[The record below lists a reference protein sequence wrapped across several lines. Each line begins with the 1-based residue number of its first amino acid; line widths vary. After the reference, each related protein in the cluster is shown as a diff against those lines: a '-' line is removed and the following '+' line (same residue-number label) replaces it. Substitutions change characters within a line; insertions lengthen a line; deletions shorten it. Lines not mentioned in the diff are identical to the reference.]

1 MIDKIYLGGEGMEI
15 QEKKKLMRTSL
26 GAEEPDLVLKYADIV
41 DVFTEK
47 LFTADIAI
55 RDGYIVGVGA
65 YHGAREI
72 DMTGKIVAP
81 GFIDAHVHI
90 ESSMV
95 APSIFAGKVLPC
107 GTTTVIADPHEIA
120 NVAGLEGMR
129 YIIED
134 SENCGL
140 NVYFVLPSCVPLSA
154 FDHNG
159 ASLGVEQL
167 KEMIDNPRVVGLG
180 EVMNYEAVVACDG
193 ELLEKIEL
201 LQPKTIDGHSPG
213 LTGKKLQAYRFSG
226 VETDHEC
233 CDYPAALERLRAGFI
248 VQIREGS
255 AAQNLTAIIAGAVK
269 DGISLDRCVFCTD
282 DVHLADVSKK
292 GHINHNIKMAIELGL
307 NPIKAIKLA
316 TLNAAR
322 AYGLK
327 DLGAVAPGCRADLVV
342 LDNLSDVSIVDV
354 YKDGVSIR
362 GMEAAESTAKAGDKI
377 ICSVHVPELEEH
389 CLELKV
395 NGEFPVIEVIP
406 GQIVTR
412 KQKMLLP
419 HRNGVFT
426 PQNDLLKIAVVQRH
440 DGSGRIGLGVV
451 KGFGLKNGAIAS
463 TVAHDAHNLIVI
475 GDNDEDMLAAVSK
488 LKDCGGGYTIV
499 SAGRTV
505 KTLPL
510 PIAGLFTDDR
520 NIDIICALN
529 DMAIAA
535 HTMGVPDNID
545 VFLNLS
551 FMALPVIPEL
561 RITDLGLFDVIK
573 NEFI

>member
-1 MIDKIYLGGEGMEI
+1 MDI
-15 QEKKKLMRTSL
+15 QKKKKLMRASCGT
-26 GAEEPDLVLKYADIV
+26 EEPDLVLKYADIV

-55 RDGYIVGVGA
+55 KDGYIVGVGA

-72 DMTGKIVAP
+72 NMMGKIVTP

-95 APSIFAGKVLPC
+95 SPSIFAEKVLPC

-120 NVAGLEGMR
+120 NVAGLEGIQ
-129 YIIED
+129 YILAD
-134 SENCGL
+134 SENCKL
-140 NVYFVLPSCVPLSA
+140 NVYFVLPSCVPLSEN
-154 FDHNG
+154 DHNG
-159 ASLGVEQL
+159 GVLGVEQL
-167 KEMIDNPRVVGLG
+167 KELVDNPRVVGLG
-180 EVMNYEAVVACDG
+180 EVMNYEAVTACD
-193 ELLEKIEL
+193 ENLLEKIGL

-213 LTGKKLQAYRFSG
+213 LTGKRLQAYRFAG

-233 CDYPAALERLRAGFI
+233 CDYAAALERLRAGFI

-255 AAQNLTAIIAGAVK
+255 AAQNLSAIVTGALK

-292 GHINHNIKMAIELGL
+292 GHINHNIKMAIDLGMD
-307 NPIKAIKLA
+307 PIQAIKLA

-322 AYGLK
+322 AYSLK
-327 DLGAVAPGCRADLVV
+327 DLGAVAPGFRADLVV
-342 LDNLSDVSIVDV
+342 LDSLADVSIVDV

-362 GMEAAESTAKAGDKI
+362 ETEAPVRTVKAGENI
-377 ICSVHVPELEEH
+377 THSVHIPELGADSF
-389 CLELKV
+389 ELKV
-395 NGEFPVIEVIP
+395 NGEFSVIEVIP

-412 KQKMLLP
+412 KVNLFLP
-419 HRNGVFT
+419 ERNGMFT
-426 PQNDLLKIAVVQRH
+426 PQDDFLKIAVVQRH

-451 KGFGLKNGAIAS
+451 KGFGLKNGAVAS

-475 GDNDEDMLAAVSK
+475 GDNDADMHAAVTE
-488 LKDCGGGYTIV
+488 LKACGGYTVV
-499 SAGRTV
+499 SAGKVV

-520 NIDIICALN
+520 NVDMICELS

-535 HTMGVPDNID
+535 HAMGVPEDID

-561 RITDLGLFDVIK
+561 RITDLGLFDVIHNK
-573 NEFI
+573 FI

>member
-1 MIDKIYLGGEGMEI
+1 MEI
-15 QEKKKLMRTSL
+15 QKKKKLMRTSC

-55 RDGYIVGVGA
+55 KDGYIVGVGS
-65 YHGAREI
+65 YHGTHEVN
-72 DMTGKIVAP
+72 MTGKIIAP

-120 NVAGLEGMR
+120 NVAGLEGIE
-129 YIIED
+129 YIMKD
-134 SENCGL
+134 SENCKL
-140 NVYFVLPSCVPLSA
+140 NVYFVLPSCVPLSEY
-154 FDHNG
+154 DHNG
-159 ASLGVEQL
+159 AVLDAEQL
-167 KEMIDNPRVVGLG
+167 KELVDNPLVVGLG
-180 EVMNYEAVVACDG
+180 EVMSYEAVTACD
-193 ELLEKIEL
+193 ENLLEKIEL

-213 LTGKKLQAYRFSG
+213 LTGRRLQAYRFSG

-233 CDYPAALERLRAGFI
+233 CDYSSALERLRAGFI

-255 AAQNLTAIIAGAVK
+255 AAQNLSSIISGALK

-292 GHINHNIKMAIELGL
+292 GHINHNIKMAIDLGL
-307 NPIKAIKLA
+307 DPIKAIKLA

-322 AYGLK
+322 AYNLK
-327 DLGAVAPGCRADLVV
+327 EIGAVAAGCRADLVV
-342 LDNLSDVSIVDV
+342 LDSLTDVSITDV
-354 YKDGVSIR
+354 YKDGVSIS
-362 GMEAAESTAKAGDKI
+362 GMEAPVKGAQAGERLTH
-377 ICSVHVPELEEH
+377 SVHIPELGSD
-389 CLELKV
+389 CFKLNV
-395 NGEFPVIEVIP
+395 QGEFPVMEVVP
-406 GQIVTR
+406 GQIITKRVNR
-412 KQKMLLP
+412 FLP
-419 HRNGVFT
+419 NLGGVFT
-426 PQNDLLKIAVVQRH
+426 PQDDLLKIAVVQRH

-451 KGFGLKNGAIAS
+451 KGFGLHSGAIAS

-475 GDNDEDMLAAVSK
+475 GDNDEDMLTAIEE
-488 LKDCGGGYTIV
+488 LKTCGGGYTVV
-499 SAGRTV
+499 SGGKV
-505 KTLPL
+505 IKTLPL

-520 NIDIICALN
+520 HVDMICELS

-535 HTMGVPDNID
+535 HAMGVPENID

-561 RITDLGLFDVIK
+561 RITDMGLFDVVHNKFVEVIP
-573 NEFI
+573 N

>member
-1 MIDKIYLGGEGMEI
+1 MEI

-26 GAEEPDLVLKYADIV
+26 GVEEPDLVLKYADIV

-72 DMTGKIVAP
+72 NMTGKIIVP
-81 GFIDAHVHI
+81 GFIDSHVHI

-95 APSIFAGKVLPC
+95 APSMFAGKVLPC

-120 NVAGLEGMR
+120 NVAGLEGIR
-129 YIIED
+129 YIIKD
-134 SENCGL
+134 SENCKL
-140 NVYFVLPSCVPLSA
+140 NVYFVLPSCVPLNE

-159 ASLGVEQL
+159 GVFGTEQMKQL
-167 KEMIDNPRVVGLG
+167 INDPRVVGLG
-180 EVMNYEAVVACDG
+180 EVMNYEAIVACDQN
-193 ELLEKIEL
+193 LLEKIEL

-213 LTGKKLQAYRFSG
+213 LAGKKLQAYRFAG

-233 CDYPAALERLRAGFI
+233 CDYPSALERLRAGFI

-255 AAQNLTAIIAGAVK
+255 AARNLTGIISGALK
-269 DGISLDRCVFCTD
+269 DGISMDRCVFCTD
-282 DVHLADVSKK
+282 DVHLADVSTK
-292 GHINHNIKMAIELGL
+292 GHINHNIKMAIDLGMD
-307 NPIKAIKLA
+307 PIKAIKLA

-322 AYGLK
+322 AYHLK

-342 LDNLSDVSIVDV
+342 LDSLRDISIVDV

-362 GMEAAESTAKAGDKI
+362 GMEVPAATAGVAQKI
-377 ICSVHVPELEEH
+377 ACSVHIPQLAQD
-389 CLELKV
+389 CLALKV
-395 NGEFPVIEVIP
+395 HGEFPVIEVIP

-412 KQKMLLP
+412 KRKMFLP
-419 HRNGVFT
+419 QRNGIFT
-426 PQNDLLKIAVVQRH
+426 ARNDLLKIAVVQRH

-451 KGFGLKNGAIAS
+451 KGFGLKNGAVAS

-475 GDNDEDMLAAVSK
+475 GDNDSDMLAAIEE
-488 LKDCGGGYTIV
+488 LKACGGGYTVV
-499 SAGRTV
+499 SGGKVV

-520 NIDIICALN
+520 NIDIICELS

-535 HTMGVPDNID
+535 HAMGVPENID

-551 FMALPVIPEL
+551 FMALPVIPEI
-561 RITDLGLFDVIK
+561 RITDLGLFDVLQNK
-573 NEFI
+573 FI